1 MTDPSDDAGW
11 IGRSRPEVVAVIP
24 CFDEA
29 LRLRPED
36 FAELFANDDVASI
49 FVDDG
54 STDGTLEVLHRIQAS
69 FPDRVEV
76 IALPHNG
83 GKAGAVATGLRAAM
97 EAGATWVGYL
107 DADLAVPISEWL
119 RVADH
124 RTDDVDGILASRVR
138 LLGRSIDR
146 KLHRHLVGRVF
157 ATYASALLRLPVYD
171 TQCGGKLFRANPV
184 LAAALEEPFSTSWL
198 FDVELLARLLY
209 PPAPAPG
216 LEPHRLVEV
225 PLRRWQD
232 VAGSALAPS
241 SALQVARQVVRLT
254 RDVRRRQRAHAR

>member
-1 MTDPSDDAGW
+1 MTDASAGEGW
-11 IGRSRPEVVAVIP
+11 IGRRTPEVVAVIP
-24 CFDEA
+24 CYDEE

-36 FAELFANDDVASI
+36 FAELFADEDVAAI

-54 STDGTLEVLHRIQAS
+54 STDGTAEVLRRIQAAH
-69 FPDRVEV
+69 PQRVEV
-76 IALPHNG
+76 IALGRNG
-83 GKAGAVATGLRAAM
+83 GKANAVATGLRAALD
-97 EAGATWVGYL
+97 AGATWVGYL

-124 RTDDVDGILASRVR
+124 RSDDVDGILASRVR

-146 KLHRHLVGRVF
+146 RLHRHLIGRIF

-171 TQCGGKLFRANPV
+171 TQCGGKLFRASPV
-184 LAAALEEPFSTSWL
+184 LTAALDEPFTTSWL

-209 PPAPAPG
+209 PKAPAAG
-216 LEPHRLVEV
+216 LEPGRLVEV

-241 SALQVARQVVRLT
+241 SAPRVARQVVRLT
-254 RDVRRRQRAHAR
+254 RDVRRRQRRHS